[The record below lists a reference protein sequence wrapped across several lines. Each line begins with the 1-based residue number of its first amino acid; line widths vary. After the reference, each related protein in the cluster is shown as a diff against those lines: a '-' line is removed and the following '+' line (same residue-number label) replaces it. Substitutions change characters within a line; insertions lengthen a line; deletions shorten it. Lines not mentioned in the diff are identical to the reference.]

1 MAARDT
7 LAVVAGLAVGSAFV
21 ISFSLLFAPPSSPE
35 STADAIITLDRTVC
49 FGTCPDYSLTIHGNG
64 TVFYVGRSFV
74 EVTGAHSATIPPE
87 DVRGL
92 VESFYD
98 VDYFSLRDE
107 YTSQV
112 TDLPTVTTS
121 ISIDGRFKQ
130 VVDYYGAPES
140 LKQLEDRIDE
150 VANSSIWVGE

>member
-1 MAARDT
+1 M
-7 LAVVAGLAVGSAFV
+7 LAIVAGLAVGVAFV
-21 ISFSLLFAPPSSPE
+21 ISFSFLFAPPPAPSSVE
-35 STADAIITLDRTVC
+35 NAIITLDRTAC

-74 EVTGAHSATIPPE
+74 AVTGPHSATIPPE

-98 VDYFSLRDE
+98 ISYFSLRNE
-107 YTSQV
+107 YTGQV

-130 VVDYYGAPES
+130 VVDYYGAPDS
-140 LKQLEDRIDE
+140 LKQLEARIDE
-150 VANSSIWVGE
+150 LANSKVWVGSQLP